1 MVGKIIDIVFEGVN
15 FSKLILIVSD
25 KNEEIAKEIGEKVQR
40 GVTGLYGKGMY
51 TEQEKLVLMCA
62 VGRKDV
68 SRVKIIARSIDP
80 QSFIIITNSREVVGQ
95 GFKKMS

>member
-1 MVGKIIDIVFEGVN
+1 MNVSGSSPEC
-15 FSKLILIVSD
+15 IL
-25 KNEEIAKEIGEKVQR
+25 E
-40 GVTGLYGKGMY
+40 VTGLYGKGMY